1 MKLGDFGIS
10 KRVSNAST
18 ALRTEV
24 GTRAFSA
31 PETIPDDYEETFH
44 YTNAVDMWSLG
55 CVIYNVLAHILPY
68 PNSRAK
74 SFPFPTQPLK
84 DRVNDQ
90 GINLLE
96 CLLRVDG
103 STRWTAQKAVTHP
116 WLHAS
121 GEGSSAAEGATKNA
135 SPVAQRERSNESQGK
150 IHRPGDPVDMPT
162 FNSSVEKTRPK
173 SADRKETPFNQSTTQ
188 SSRHR
193 GNNDQSNSSSI
204 NGGRRRTSS
213 NTLIPPSKYGIIDST
228 EDLGTETLTP
238 RRAKYHMPKDASHGL
253 HEGDTIKKPT
263 SSPITP
269 TIGSRPSK
277 TGLGTASS
285 SSDDEDEGVTQ
296 KEPLVKVHH
305 NALPMRPL
313 QNLEKQGAG
322 KTELVDTLRYLYRQS
337 GPPDQNRIARAL
349 ELISD
354 GVDLETRND
363 GETALHLAM
372 RCYLKNG
379 AAVSQILHELL
390 ERGADV
396 DARDQSGN
404 TALHIAILY
413 KLTYNNEDGIET
425 VRQILKYKPDV
436 NAKGFASCTPLHL
449 AACSSWGECI
459 DMLLAAGARVN
470 ARAADGWT
478 ALHWAVYNEHQ
489 GESVAEQ
496 LILAGIDINVI
507 DKYGRTALD
516 LARREGLYVII
527 EVLEEAEEKRRR
539 PHEDGNVARTGHRT
553 C

>member
-31 PETIPDDYEETFH
+31 PETTPDDYEETFQ

-55 CVIYNVLAHILPY
+55 CVIYNVLAHSLPY

-96 CLLRVDG
+96 CLLRVDP

-121 GEGSSAAEGATKNA
+121 GEGSSTAEGATKNA

-150 IHRPGDPVDMPT
+150 IHRPGDQVDMPT

-204 NGGRRRTSS
+204 NGGCRRTSS

-253 HEGDTIKKPT
+253 HEGDTIQKPT

-322 KTELVDTLRYLYRQS
+322 KTELVDTLLYLYRQW
-337 GPPDQNRIARAL
+337 GPPDQNKIARAL
-349 ELISD
+349 ELISN
-354 GVDLETRND
+354 GVDLETRSD
-363 GETALHLAM
+363 GDTALHLAVY
-372 RCYLKNG
+372 CYLMKG
-379 AAVSQILHELL
+379 GAVSQILHELL

-396 DARDQSGN
+396 DARDQSGC
-404 TALHIAILY
+404 TALHFAVLPS
-413 KLTYNNEDGIET
+413 LAYNNEDGIEI
-425 VRQILKYKPDV
+425 VRQLLKYKPDV
-436 NAKGFASCTPLHL
+436 NAKDSYSCTPLHY
-449 AACSSWGECI
+449 AAYRSSAVCI
-459 DMLLAAGARVN
+459 DVLLAAGARVN
-470 ARAADGWT
+470 ARDADGWT

-489 GESVAEQ
+489 GKIVAEK
-496 LILAGIDINVI
+496 LILAGIDMNVI
-507 DKYGRTALD
+507 DRSGMTALHK
-516 LARREGLYVII
+516 ARSRNKHAVIK
-527 EVLEEAEEKRRR
+527 VLEEAQKNNPGPVRR
-539 PHEDGNVARTGHRT
+539 HRRL
-553 C
+553 